1 MKIEKIELSEE
12 RHLLTSLIVSD
23 EVCEAIMPIFEPLR
37 LKSTFSRTVGLWIQE
52 YYQKYKVAPKRDI
65 QTVYNSKK
73 AELRDETDEK
83 AIHDFLAF
91 LSKEYESWEQT
102 NANFNIVQAKKY
114 IKQLAIEALL
124 EDAAGA
130 LQKKDTEQAEKF
142 LSDYQKQAAAF
153 ANSTKPLFAKIGDLP
168 LQPPDWL
175 VHGLFEKKSLN
186 ILFGDPGVGKSFL
199 ALDIG
204 ASIAAGL
211 PFHSHGTKQ
220 GAVLYICGEAR
231 GTIARRC
238 NAWAAHNDVELS
250 AIPFYIFNGTPQ
262 LLDEASLQ
270 PLAKALA
277 DIAEKEN
284 NIQLIIFDTWNRLQG
299 GDENSTA
306 DAAKA
311 IIALDNLREPF
322 SAAALIVHHSG
333 HSEKQRMRG
342 ASALNAAA
350 DNAFRVELVNGT
362 IMLTA
367 TKTKDG
373 QAPQPSAFRLVD
385 EEFGD
390 GLRSAVLEEVFNVQV
405 GKKKTVPKAQ
415 KVVEAVLQKYATVAE
430 QIAAVEAAGYNR
442 RTFFRYRKEI
452 ENKKNF
458 SIYGG
463 IKNKEETNTS
473 TYGEINNK
481 ENANATA
488 SATNPCAVTVTS
500 DTPYRCVSQNV
511 TRPTASLGER
521 QNNEMSPNVTKMS
534 LNKTVEYQ
542 PYNATT
548 QNVTKMSLINDEQK
562 IGKNIENLRCKQN
575 VTKMSLTNDE
585 LPAEVEARM
594 CKFHLSIMQR
604 MKQNSRL
611 AAAAGGA

>member
-1 MKIEKIELSEE
+1 MKIEKIELSDE
-12 RHLLTSLIVSD
+12 RQLLISLIVSD
-23 EVCEAIMPIFEPLR
+23 EVCAALMPIFEPLQ
-37 LKSTFSRTVGLWIQE
+37 LKSTFSRTVGLWVKE
-52 YYQKYKVAPKRDI
+52 YFEKYKTAPKCDI
-65 QTVYNSKK
+65 QTVYQSKK
-73 AELRDETDEK
+73 LELRDETDEK
-83 AIHDFLAF
+83 AISAFLAS

-102 NANFNIVQAKKY
+102 NAEYSVAQGKKY
-114 IKQLAIEALL
+114 LKQLAIEALL

-130 LQKKDTEQAEKF
+130 LQKNDPEQAEKF
-142 LSDYQKQAAAF
+142 ISDYQKQAAAF
-153 ANSTKPLFAKIGDLP
+153 SNSSKPLFAKIGELP

-175 VHGLFEKKSLN
+175 VHGLFEKNSLN

-250 AIPFYIFNGTPQ
+250 DIPFYIFNGTPQ
-262 LLDEASLQ
+262 LLDAASLA

-277 DIAEKEN
+277 DIAEKEGG
-284 NIQLIIFDTWNRLQG
+284 IQLIILDTWNRLQG

-311 IIALDNLREPF
+311 IAALDKLREPY

-350 DNAFRVELVNGT
+350 DNAFRVELINGT

-373 QAPQPSAFRLVD
+373 QAPQPAAFKLID
-385 EEFGD
+385 EEFSD
-390 GLRSAVLEEVFNVQV
+390 GLRSAVLEEVFDVQV
-405 GKKKTVPKAQ
+405 EKRKTVPKAQ

-430 QIAAVEAAGYNR
+430 QIAAVEAAGYNK

-452 ENKKNF
+452 ENKNSF
-458 SIYGG
+458 SSYGG
-463 IKNKEETNTS
+463 INNKEETF
-473 TYGEINNK
+473 
-481 ENANATA
+481 ANASA

-500 DTPYRCVSQNV
+500 DTPYRGVSQNV
-511 TRPTASLGER
+511 TRLTASLGER

-542 PYNATT
+542 PYNATA
-548 QNVTKMSLINDEQK
+548 QNVTEMSLINDEQK
-562 IGKNIENLRCKQN
+562 IGKNNENLRCKQN
-575 VTKMSLTNDE
+575 VTQMSLTNDDN

-594 CKFHLSIMQR
+594 RKFRLNIIHH
-604 MKQNSRL
+604 MKQQAQL
-611 AAAAGGA
+611 AAAAGG